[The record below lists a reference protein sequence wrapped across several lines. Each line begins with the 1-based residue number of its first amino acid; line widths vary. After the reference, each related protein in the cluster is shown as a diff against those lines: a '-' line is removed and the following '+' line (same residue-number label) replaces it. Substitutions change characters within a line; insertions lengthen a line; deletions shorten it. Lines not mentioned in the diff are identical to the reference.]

1 MNVIRVGSKA
11 DLLARTLAM
20 LSETVERY
28 DLFADQME
36 VVNNPVAEEIFKW
49 LSQKQSERTEVVE
62 QLANGMAL
70 PHIPPWDYDWDDAI
84 NTSVPGWTSAHY
96 MMTPYHTL
104 SLAMDFP
111 FKIHTPLM
119 HLTKADSVKLME
131 KLGRLDLLKYTHTC
145 YEGCVPACGKC
156 PACKLR
162 LKGFKEAGVKDPIP
176 YC

>member
-1 MNVIRVGSKA
+1 VNVIRVGSKA

-104 SLAMDFP
+104 SLAMDVEQSAAEFFHQVEQGSDDP
-111 FKIHTPLM
+111 ALQKLARGFAREAESYRDYLEQKRQQHPL
-119 HLTKADSVKLME
+119 
-131 KLGRLDLLKYTHTC
+131 
-145 YEGCVPACGKC
+145 P
-156 PACKLR
+156 
-162 LKGFKEAGVKDPIP
+162 EAGWDEDEDPP
-176 YC
+176 QLLE